1 MSPTGRSLCR
11 LLSLA
16 ALLLIAIAIALPS
29 TAFAGKKSRSRSDK
43 GSTKICTTSKG
54 KNGAKGKKK
63 CRREKV
69 FSGHGVAKDKLRLEP
84 LERPSGAIDLVA
96 ENLRESVTVN
106 LYKEDG
112 TFDEVSLAALDE
124 LFRCKRT
131 DETRAVR
138 PELYEML
145 SRIYDH
151 FGQKRIAL
159 VSGFRF
165 AERDSSRHFHAS
177 AMDIRIEGV
186 SARELYEYA
195 ESLDTGGM
203 GIGIY
208 PKSGFIHVDFRAP
221 GEPSYRW
228 RDLSGPSSGKKS
240 KKSKKDTKRTTRA
253 TKPVS

>member
-1 MSPTGRSLCR
+1 MTSPSR
-11 LLSLA
+11 LLRRLFLLAA
-16 ALLLIAIAIALPS
+16 ALLVSLAVAAPS
-29 TAFAGKKSRSRSDK
+29 DAEAGRRRSVNDK
-43 GSTKICTTSKG
+43 GSTKICTTK
-54 KNGAKGKKK
+54 KGAKGKAKSKK
-63 CRREKV
+63 SCRREKV
-69 FSGHGVAKDKLRLEP
+69 FSGHGVAKDKLRVEP

-96 ENLRESVTVN
+96 ENLAEGVTVN

-112 TFDEVSLAALDE
+112 TFDDASLAQLDE

-151 FGQKRIAL
+151 FGQKRISL

-186 SARELYEYA
+186 SPRAVYDFA
-195 ESLDTGGM
+195 ESLDAGGM

-208 PKSGFIHVDFRAP
+208 PHSGFVHVDFRAP

-228 RDLSGPSSGKKS
+228 RDLSGPSHGKKA
-240 KKSKKDTKRTTRA
+240 KTKGNKRRTVRA

>member
-1 MSPTGRSLCR
+1 MPLLSRPLRR

-16 ALLLIAIAIALPS
+16 ATVLVALAVAAPS
-29 TAFAGKKSRSRSDK
+29 DAEAGRRRSVNEK
-43 GSTKICTTSKG
+43 GSTKVCTTK
-54 KNGAKGKKK
+54 KNAKGKSKK
-63 CRREKV
+63 SCRREKV
-69 FSGHGVAKDKLRLEP
+69 FSGHGVAKDKLRAEP

-96 ENLRESVTVN
+96 ENLSEGTTVN

-112 TFDEVSLAALDE
+112 TFDDASLAALDE

-151 FGQKRIAL
+151 FGQKRISL

-177 AMDIRIEGV
+177 AMDIRIDGV
-186 SARELYEYA
+186 SAREIYEFA
-195 ESLDTGGM
+195 ESLDAGGM

-208 PKSGFIHVDFRAP
+208 PHSGFVHVDFRAP

-228 RDLSGPSSGKKS
+228 RDLSGPSHGSKS
-240 KKSKKDTKRTTRA
+240 KTKAKRRTTRA

>member
-11 LLSLA
+11 LFSMA
-16 ALLLIAIAIALPS
+16 AFLIIAVALALPG
-29 TAFAGKKSRSRSDK
+29 TAEAGKKSRRSSEK
-43 GSTKICTTSKG
+43 GSTKVCTTAKG

-69 FSGHGVAKDKLRLEP
+69 FSGHGVAKEKLRSEP
-84 LERPSGAIDLVA
+84 LERPSGAIELVA
-96 ENLRESVTVN
+96 ENLRESATVN

-112 TFDEVSLAALDE
+112 SFDEVALATLDE

-151 FGQKRIAL
+151 FGQKRISL

-186 SARELYEYA
+186 SPRELYEYA

-208 PKSGFIHVDFRAP
+208 PRSGFIHVDFRAP

-228 RDLSGPSSGKKS
+228 RDLSGPSHGKA
-240 KKSKKDTKRTTRA
+240 KKSKKDKARTTRA

>member
-1 MSPTGRSLCR
+1 MSPTGRTLCR

-16 ALLLIAIAIALPS
+16 AILLVALAVALPS
-29 TAFAGKKSRSRSDK
+29 SAEAGRSRRRSSSDK
-43 GSTKICTTSKG
+43 GSTKVCSTSK
-54 KNGAKGKKK
+54 GAKGKGKTK
-63 CRREKV
+63 CRREKI
-69 FSGHGVAKDKLRLEP
+69 FSGHGVSRDKLRTDP
-84 LERPSGAIDLVA
+84 LERPSGAIDIVA
-96 ENLRESVTVN
+96 ENLRESATVN

-112 TFDEVSLAALDE
+112 TFDEASLASLDE

-151 FGQKRIAL
+151 FGQKRISL

-186 SARELYEYA
+186 SPREVYEYA
-195 ESLDTGGM
+195 ESLDAGGM

-208 PKSGFIHVDFRAP
+208 PRSGFIHVDFRAP

-228 RDLSGPSSGKKS
+228 RDLSGPSHGKS
-240 KKSKKDTKRTTRA
+240 KKSKDKRRTTRA

>member
-1 MSPTGRSLCR
+1 MSAAPSPSR
-11 LLSLA
+11 LLPRWLTIACLA
-16 ALLLIAIAIALPS
+16 WIALTLS
-29 TAFAGKKSRSRSDK
+29 AHEAAAGKRRNRSDK
-43 GSTKICTTSKG
+43 GSTKVCTVK
-54 KNGAKGKKK
+54 AGKKR

-69 FSGHGVAKDKLRLEP
+69 FTGHGVAKSKLRTEP
-84 LERPSGAIDLVA
+84 LERPTGAIEIVA
-96 ENLRESVTVN
+96 ENLSESVAVKI
-106 LYKEDG
+106 YDDDG
-112 TFDEVSLAALDE
+112 ALDE
-124 LFRCKRT
+124 AALAQLDEVFRCRRT

-151 FGQKRIAL
+151 FGQKRIHL

-177 AMDIRIEGV
+177 AMDIKIEGV
-186 SARELYEYA
+186 SARALFEFA

-208 PKSGFIHVDFRAP
+208 PNSGFVHVDFRAP

-228 RDLSGPSSGKKS
+228 RDLSGPSNGKRRS
-240 KKSKKDTKRTTRA
+240 KDKRRTTPAR
-253 TKPVS
+253 KPVS

>member
-1 MSPTGRSLCR
+1 MTLPSNQSRRGVT
-11 LLSLA
+11 LA
-16 ALLLIAIAIALPS
+16 ALLFTLVVAPSIAPS
-29 TAFAGKKSRSRSDK
+29 TAEAGRSKSSNK
-43 GSTKICTTSKG
+43 GSTKVCSTTTNKKG
-54 KNGAKGKKK
+54 KKVKK

-69 FSGHGVAKDKLRLEP
+69 FSGHGVAKDRLRVEP
-84 LERPSGAIDLVA
+84 LERPSGAIEIYA
-96 ENLRESVTVN
+96 ENLAEGTTVN

-112 TFDEVSLAALDE
+112 SFDDESLAALDE
-124 LFRCKRT
+124 IFRCKRT

-151 FGQKRIAL
+151 FGQKRISL

-186 SARELYEYA
+186 SPRQVYDFA
-195 ESLDTGGM
+195 ESLDGGGM

-208 PKSGFIHVDFRAP
+208 PHSGFVHVDFRAP

-228 RDLSGPSSGKKS
+228 RDLSGPSHGKKS
-240 KKSKKDTKRTTRA
+240 KGKAGKRRTTRA

>member
-1 MSPTGRSLCR
+1 MRRTGRTLRR
-11 LLSLA
+11 LFSLA
-16 ALLLIAIAIALPS
+16 VLFLVALAITAPS
-29 TAFAGKKSRSRSDK
+29 SAEAARKKSGK
-43 GSTKICTTSKG
+43 GSTTKVCTTK
-54 KNGAKGKKK
+54 KNAKGKAKK
-63 CRREKV
+63 TCRREKI
-69 FSGHGVAKDKLRLEP
+69 FSGHGVAQSKLRVEP
-84 LERPSGAIDLVA
+84 LERPSGAIELVA
-96 ENLRESVTVN
+96 ENLRESATVN

-112 TFDEVSLAALDE
+112 SFDDASLAALDE
-124 LFRCKRT
+124 LFRCRRT

-151 FGQKRIAL
+151 FGQKRISL
-159 VSGFRF
+159 VSGFRY

-186 SARELYEYA
+186 SARQIYEFA
-195 ESLDTGGM
+195 ESLDMGGL

-208 PKSGFIHVDFRAP
+208 PHSGFVHVDFRAP

-228 RDLSGPSSGKKS
+228 RDLSGPNSGKSKAKKS
-240 KKSKKDTKRTTRA
+240 KDKRRTTRA

>member
-1 MSPTGRSLCR
+1 MTSPSQLLRR
-11 LLSLA
+11 LLPLA
-16 ALLLIAIAIALPS
+16 ATLLVALAVSAPS
-29 TAFAGKKSRSRSDK
+29 DAEAGRRRSVNDK
-43 GSTKICTTSKG
+43 GSTKVCTTI
-54 KNGAKGKKK
+54 KNGIKSKKK

-69 FSGHGVAKDKLRLEP
+69 FSGHGVAKDRLRTEP

-96 ENLRESVTVN
+96 ENLAEGVTVN

-112 TFDEVSLAALDE
+112 TLDDAALAQLDE

-151 FGQKRIAL
+151 FGQKRISL

-186 SARELYEYA
+186 SARQIYEFA
-195 ESLDTGGM
+195 ESLDAGGM

-208 PKSGFIHVDFRAP
+208 PHSGFVHVDFRAP
-221 GEPSYRW
+221 GDPSYRW
-228 RDLSGPSSGKKS
+228 RDLSGPSHGKAK
-240 KKSKKDTKRTTRA
+240 TKAKRRTIRA